1 MDSVNIKFILN
12 NDWFVSR
19 DALVFGVFEGDSG
32 PCGINFKKETI
43 EENFH
48 KVERVFKS
56 IKSHLEQGD
65 FKAKFGEIYLTY
77 LFDDRSI
84 AKRVAIIGLGKKAD
98 FTEEKLRQAGSKIAQ
113 YMRDLGLNNF
123 TTTIFGSPQM
133 DAKIRFKSII
143 EGVALGLYKFDR
155 YKSQPANGDEKKISE
170 VEFLFPEN
178 IEINQPEWEDELNK
192 SLSIISAVYLSRNLA
207 NNPASVVTPKFL
219 AQTAR
224 NISKSSAAFTCEIFG
239 EEDLEK
245 NKMNAI
251 LDVGRGSDC
260 ESHLIILNYKP
271 ANAQNQKPIVLVG
284 KGVCFDSGGI
294 SIKPSD
300 NMDEMKMDMSGAA
313 TVLAVMK
320 AAADLK
326 LPIHIA
332 GVIPAVENIPG
343 PKSYKPGDIIRTYSG
358 KTIEVLNTDAEG
370 RIILADALS
379 YAVKKL
385 QPELM
390 IDLATLTGA
399 CVVALGY
406 HYAAILGN
414 DEKLVSDLIEAGK
427 KTNEKIW
434 PLPLDDDF
442 KKQIESEIADMRN
455 IGGRPG
461 GTITAAMFLKE
472 FVGNTPWAHIDIA
485 GTAILNERKPYAA
498 KGGSGFGVRLLL
510 EFLEK
515 QAGL

>member
-1 MDSVNIKFILN
+1 MDSVNIKFILS
-12 NDWFVSR
+12 NDWFVNR
-19 DALVFGVFEGDSG
+19 DALVFGVFDGDSG

-43 EENFH
+43 EDNFS
-48 KVERVFKS
+48 KVEHVFKS
-56 IKSHLEQGD
+56 VKSHLEHGD
-65 FKAKFGEIYLTY
+65 FKAKFGEIFLTY
-77 LFDDRSI
+77 LFDNQSMAR
-84 AKRVAIIGLGKKAD
+84 RVIIIGLGKKAD
-98 FTEEKLRQAGSKIAQ
+98 FSEERLRQAGAKVAQ
-113 YMRDLGLNNF
+113 YIRDLGVKNF
-123 TTTIFGSPQM
+123 TTTLFGSPQM
-133 DAKIRFKSII
+133 DATARFRVLA
-143 EGVALGLYKFDR
+143 EGIGLGLYKFDHF
-155 YKSQPANGDEKKISE
+155 KSSPGGEEKKISE

-178 IEINQPEWEDELNK
+178 ISVNGEEWGDELKRN
-192 SLSIISAVYLSRNLA
+192 LSILSAVYLARNLA
-207 NNPASVVTPKFL
+207 NNPASIVTPKFL
-219 AQTAR
+219 AQTAKG
-224 NISKSSAAFTCEIFG
+224 IAKASASFTCEVLG
-239 EEDLEK
+239 KEELEK

-251 LDVGRGSDC
+251 LDVGKGSDN
-260 ESHLIILNYKP
+260 EPQLIVLNYKP
-271 ANAQNQKPIVLVG
+271 ANAQNQRPIILVG

-300 NMDEMKMDMSGAA
+300 NMDEMKMDMAGAG
-313 TVLAVMK
+313 TVLATMR

-326 LPIHIA
+326 LPMHII

-343 PKSYKPGDIIRTYSG
+343 PKSYKPGDIVRTYSG

-379 YAVKKL
+379 YAAKNL
-385 QPELM
+385 NPSMM
-390 IDLATLTGA
+390 IDFATLTGA
-399 CVVALGY
+399 CIVALGY

-442 KKQIESEIADMRN
+442 KKQIESEIADVRN

-472 FVGNTPWAHIDIA
+472 FVGNVNWAHIDIT
-485 GTAILNERKPYAA
+485 GPAILAEKKPYAG

-515 QAGL
+515 QIGI

>member
-1 MDSVNIKFILN
+1 MDSVNIKFILS
-12 NDWFVSR
+12 NDWFLTR
-19 DALVFGVFEGDSG
+19 DALVFGVFDGDTG

-43 EENFH
+43 EDNFS
-48 KVERVFKS
+48 KVEHVFKS
-56 IKSHLEQGD
+56 IKSHLDQGD
-65 FKAKFGEIYLTY
+65 FKGKFGEIFLTY
-77 LFDDRSI
+77 LFDNKSI
-84 AKRVAIIGLGKKAD
+84 ARRVIIIGLGKKAD
-98 FTEEKLRQAGSKIAQ
+98 FTEEKLRQAGAKVAQ
-113 YMRDLGLNNF
+113 YVRDLGVKNF
-123 TTTIFGSPQM
+123 TTTLFGSPQM
-133 DAKIRFKSII
+133 DATVRFRALI
-143 EGVALGLYKFDR
+143 EGIGLGLYKFDHF
-155 YKSQPANGDEKKISE
+155 KSSGGEEKKIAE

-178 IEINQPEWEDELNK
+178 IIVNEDGWDSELK
-192 SLSIISAVYLSRNLA
+192 RSLNILSAVYLARNLA

-224 NISKSSAAFTCEIFG
+224 TIAKSSAAFTCEVFG
-239 EEDLEK
+239 REDLEK

-251 LDVGRGSDC
+251 LEVGKGSDS
-260 ESHLIILNYKP
+260 EPHFIILNYKP
-271 ANAQNQKPIVLVG
+271 AGAQNQKPIALVG

-300 NMDEMKMDMSGAA
+300 NMDEMKMDMAGAA
-313 TVLAVMK
+313 AVLAALK
-320 AAADLK
+320 AASDLK
-326 LPIHIA
+326 LPMHIV

-343 PKSYKPGDIIRTYSG
+343 PKSYKPGDIVRTYSG

-379 YAVKKL
+379 YAVKNFD
-385 QPELM
+385 PAVV

-406 HYAAILGN
+406 HYGAVLGS
-414 DEKLVSDLIEAGK
+414 DEKLMADLIESGK

-442 KKQIESEIADMRN
+442 KKQIESEIADVRN
-455 IGGRPG
+455 IGGRAG

-472 FVGNTPWAHIDIA
+472 FVGNANWAHIDIA
-485 GTAILNERKPYAA
+485 GPAILAERRPYAG

-515 QAGL
+515 QSNI